1 MAGLPNIYDSC
12 QKSKEINQN
21 ATINNNSNTNSKS
34 SNSTS
39 NLQQRQQLGNCNCSN
54 TRHRQKRQSD
64 VCLRRLVAAC
74 LPAWLPR
81 CLPDSETDSPS
92 SLSGQQNASNTFG
105 REKCVAIAGNAVAA
119 VVVAADVAASWPGQV
134 FAKCFGHMRQLQLQ
148 GRNGFCTLTPQPKH
162 RLMGCI

>member
-34 SNSTS
+34 SNSTSNSTS

-74 LPAWLPR
+74 LAASLPSRQRDRQPLVSKWTTKRLQHFWARKMCCHCQQCCCCCCCGCR
-81 CLPDSETDSPS
+81 CCSKLAGPS
-92 SLSGQQNASNTFG
+92 VCQVLWPHA
-105 REKCVAIAGNAVAA
+105 AVA
-119 VVVAADVAASWPGQV
+119 VAGA
-134 FAKCFGHMRQLQLQ
+134 
-148 GRNGFCTLTPQPKH
+148 
-162 RLMGCI
+162 